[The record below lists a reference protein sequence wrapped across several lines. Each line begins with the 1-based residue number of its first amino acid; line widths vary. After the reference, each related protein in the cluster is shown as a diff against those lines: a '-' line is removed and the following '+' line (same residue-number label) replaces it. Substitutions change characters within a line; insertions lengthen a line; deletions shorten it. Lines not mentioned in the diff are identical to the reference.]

1 MFKENEAK
9 RAHAEPTKK
18 VIWQGS
24 TSDVIP

>member
-18 VIWQGS
+18 VILQDS
-24 TSDVIP
+24 TTDIIP